1 MNGMVIRVLV
11 TAGSLSSMGFGIWHF
26 FVPELWN
33 WYSYIDTTATELIL
47 AVKAI
52 NVFFSLCLVLF
63 GLMNVLLIYGETV
76 SKYSLI
82 VVIGTTC
89 ILWLVRVVVQLL
101 YPQGSMNLLLQYGM
115 LATFIAILLCYT
127 VALVLIIKKIDAQ

>member
-1 MNGMVIRVLV
+1 MNGIVVRVLI
-11 TAGSLSSMGFGIWHF
+11 TAGSLISMGFGIWHF

-63 GLMNVLLIYGETV
+63 GLMNVLLIYGERV

-89 ILWLVRVVVQLL
+89 MLWLVRVVVQVL

-127 VALVLIIKKIDAQ
+127 VSLVLIIKGVNA